1 MSRRVEIDY
10 SYDQANAFLD
20 YCLYR
25 IPYGGFEFGE
35 EEYLKA
41 EAAKLGITK
50 YRYIQM
56 DDKNQK
62 HIIETD
68 E

>member
-1 MSRRVEIDY
+1 MSRIVEIEY
-10 SYDQANAFLD
+10 SHTQANAWLD

-25 IPYGGFEFGE
+25 IPYGGLEIGE
-35 EEYLKA
+35 EEYLKE

-50 YRYIQM
+50 YRYVKQ
-56 DDKNQK
+56 DDANIM